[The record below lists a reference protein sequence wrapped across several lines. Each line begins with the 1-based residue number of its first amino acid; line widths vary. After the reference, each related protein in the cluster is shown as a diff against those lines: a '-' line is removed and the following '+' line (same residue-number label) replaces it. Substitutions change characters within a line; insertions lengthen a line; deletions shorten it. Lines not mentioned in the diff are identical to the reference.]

1 YQRFPSLLERTVKIE
16 LELYWARVG
25 GQDVVSLVKE
35 LGDRLVAIHVKDGI
49 KPPSNPF
56 APGSPKFSSK
66 TLDQRHA
73 GEGEVPTVEAM
84 KAATNVKY
92 AVIEYDNAPGDVFE
106 DVENSYRFLIDGGLA
121 A

>member
-1 YQRFPSLLERTVKIE
+1 SLVDPSVAIE
-16 LELYWARVG
+16 LDLYWALVG
-25 GQDVVSLVKE
+25 GQDVVALVKE

-49 KPPSNPF
+49 KPESNPF
-56 APGSPKFSSK
+56 APGAPKFASTS
-66 TLDQRHA
+66 LDQRHA

-84 KAATNVKY
+84 KAATGVKY

-106 DVENSYRFLIDGGLA
+106 DIENSYRFLIDGGLA